1 MAINTAALTRA
12 LDQGITAR
20 RTSARCWMASSASGR
35 GEYEV
40 IVDGAAVRCRC
51 RAGLSG
57 KACKHAELVRVL
69 DASGAVPIPERRSD
83 PAKTALAAAILGG
96 ER

>member
-1 MAINTAALTRA
+1 MTVNTAALERA
-12 LDQGITAR
+12 LSQGITAR

-51 RAGLSG
+51 MAGLSG
-57 KACKHAELVRVL
+57 KGCKHAELVRVL
-69 DASGAVPIPERRSD
+69 DASGAVPIPERRVS
-83 PAKTALAAAILGG
+83 PADATRAAAILGG

>member
-1 MAINTAALTRA
+1 MALNAAALTRA

-20 RTSARCWMASSASGR
+20 RTSARCWMASAASGR

-51 RAGLSG
+51 TAGLHG
-57 KACKHAELVRVL
+57 RACKHAELVRVL

-83 PAKTALAAAILGG
+83 PAKAALAAAILGG
-96 ER
+96 EG

>member
-1 MAINTAALTRA
+1 MALNAAALERA
-12 LDQGITAR
+12 LDQGITAP

-51 RAGLSG
+51 TAGLHG
-57 KACKHAELVRVL
+57 RPCKHAALVQVL
-69 DASGAVPIPERRSD
+69 AASGAVPVPERRSD
-83 PAKTALAAAILGG
+83 PAKAALAASIFGG
-96 ER
+96 EG